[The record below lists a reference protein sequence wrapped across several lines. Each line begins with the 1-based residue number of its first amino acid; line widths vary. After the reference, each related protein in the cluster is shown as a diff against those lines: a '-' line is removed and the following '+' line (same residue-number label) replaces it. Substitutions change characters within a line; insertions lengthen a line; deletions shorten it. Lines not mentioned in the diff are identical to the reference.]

1 MRLDDRTLRNLARGC
16 GLLGSGGGGDTFVPL
31 MMARRAVTEHGP
43 VDVVD
48 PGDLPP
54 DGLVMPCGLLGSPVV
69 AAERIPSGDEGR
81 ELLSAVQAR
90 FGDAVVALMPY
101 SIGGGNG
108 LVCATWAA
116 RLGLPLLDA
125 DAMGRT
131 FPSLAQ
137 MATGLGGVR
146 ATPAILT
153 DGRGNTVMLDAA
165 DDAWAERLA
174 RRIAASMGGV
184 CAVAVACLTVRDA
197 RRCAILGS
205 ISGAVARG
213 ADPDGLGR
221 VLAEGRL
228 RQIERRVTDGAIGVS
243 AVLDAG
249 GRWIRL
255 EAQSEILLALEDG
268 AVRAVV
274 PDALALVDEASSAPL
289 LVERLRDGQTVRLL
303 VFEAAPVWRTPG
315 GRALTGPTTFALELA
330 GLPGGEAR
338 DGRD

>member
-16 GLLGSGGGGDTFVPL
+16 GLLGAGGGGDTFVPL
-31 MMARRAVTEHGP
+31 TMARRAVAEHGP

-48 PGDLPP
+48 AGDLPP

-81 ELLSAVQAR
+81 ELQAAVQAR

-108 LVCATWAA
+108 LFCATWAA

-131 FPSLAQ
+131 FPSLGQ

-153 DGRGNTVMLDAA
+153 DGRGNMVVLDAA

-184 CAVAVACLTVRDA
+184 CAVAVACLTVRDV

-228 RQIERRVTDGAIGVS
+228 GEIERRVAGGAMSVS
-243 AVLDAG
+243 ATLDAR
-249 GRWIRL
+249 GRRIRL

-268 AVRAVV
+268 AARAAV
-274 PDALALVDEASSAPL
+274 PDTLALVDAASGAPL
-289 LVERLRDGQTVRLL
+289 LVERLRDGQAVRLL

-315 GRALTGPTTFALELA
+315 GRALTGLATFALELA
-330 GLPGGEAR
+330 GDPGGEAR
-338 DGRD
+338 DGSG

>member
-1 MRLDDRTLRNLARGC
+1 
-16 GLLGSGGGGDTFVPL
+16 
-31 MMARRAVTEHGP
+31 
-43 VDVVD
+43 
-48 PGDLPP
+48 
-54 DGLVMPCGLLGSPVV
+54 
-69 AAERIPSGDEGR
+69 
-81 ELLSAVQAR
+81 
-90 FGDAVVALMPY
+90 
-101 SIGGGNG
+101 
-108 LVCATWAA
+108 
-116 RLGLPLLDA
+116 
-125 DAMGRT
+125 
-131 FPSLAQ
+131 
-137 MATGLGGVR
+137 
-146 ATPAILT
+146 
-153 DGRGNTVMLDAA
+153 
-165 DDAWAERLA
+165 
-174 RRIAASMGGV
+174 MGGV

-303 VFEAAPVWRTPG
+303 VFEAAPVWHTPG

-330 GLPGGEAR
+330 GVPGGEAR

>member
-1 MRLDDRTLRNLARGC
+1 MRLDDRTLRDLARGC
-16 GLLGSGGGGDTFVPL
+16 GLLGAGGGGDTFVPL
-31 MMARRAVTEHGP
+31 TMARRAVAEHGP
-43 VDVVD
+43 VDVLD

-69 AAERIPSGDEGR
+69 AAERILSGDEGR
-81 ELLSAVQAR
+81 ALQAAVQAR

-153 DGRGNTVMLDAA
+153 DGRGNTVVLDAA

-213 ADPDGLGR
+213 ADRDGLGR
-221 VLAEGRL
+221 VLAEGRVAG
-228 RQIERRVTDGAIGVS
+228 IERRVAVGAISIS
-243 AVLDAG
+243 ATLGTGA
-249 GRWIRL
+249 RRIRL

-268 AVRAVV
+268 EARAAV
-274 PDALALVDEASSAPL
+274 PDALALVDAASGAPL
-289 LVERLRDGQTVRLL
+289 LVERLRDGQAVRLL
-303 VFEAAPVWRTPG
+303 VLEAAPIWRTPG
-315 GRALTGPTTFALELA
+315 GRALTGPTAFALELA
-330 GLPGGEAR
+330 GIPGGEAR
-338 DGRD
+338 DGRG

>member
-1 MRLDDRTLRNLARGC
+1 MHLDDRTLRDLARGC
-16 GLLGSGGGGDTFVPL
+16 GLLGAGGGGDTFVPL
-31 MMARRAVTEHGP
+31 TMARRAIAEHGP
-43 VDVVD
+43 VDVVG

-54 DGLVMPCGLLGSPVV
+54 HGLVMPCGLLGSPFV
-69 AAERIPSGDEGR
+69 AAERILSGDEGHA
-81 ELLSAVQAR
+81 LQASVQAR

-153 DGRGNTVMLDAA
+153 DGRGNTVVLDAA
-165 DDAWAERLA
+165 DDASAERLA
-174 RRIAASMGGV
+174 RRIAATMGGV
-184 CAVAVACLTVRDA
+184 CAVAVACMTVRDA

-205 ISGAVARG
+205 VSGTVARG

-221 VLAEGRL
+221 VLAEGRVTE
-228 RQIERRVTDGAIGVS
+228 IERRVSGGVISVS
-243 AVLDAG
+243 ATLDAG
-249 GRWIRL
+249 GRRIRL
-255 EAQSEILLALEDG
+255 EAQSEFLLALEDG
-268 AVRAVV
+268 AVCAVV
-274 PDALALVDEASSAPL
+274 PDTLALVDSISSAPL
-289 LVERLRDGQTVRLL
+289 LVERLRDGQAARLL
-303 VFEAAPVWRTPG
+303 VFEAAPVWRTPR
-315 GRALTGPTTFALELA
+315 GRALTGPATFALDLPEV
-330 GLPGGEAR
+330 PGGEAR
-338 DGRD
+338 DGRG

>member
-1 MRLDDRTLRNLARGC
+1 MRLDDRTLCSLARGC
-16 GLLGSGGGGDTFVPL
+16 GLLGAGGGGDTFVPL
-31 MMARRAVTEHGP
+31 TMARRAVAEHGP
-43 VDVVD
+43 IDVVD

-81 ELLSAVQAR
+81 ELRAAVQAR
-90 FGDAVVALMPY
+90 FSDAVVALMPY

-153 DGRGNTVMLDAA
+153 DGRGNTVVLDAA
-165 DDAWAERLA
+165 DDASAERLA
-174 RRIAASMGGV
+174 RRVVASMGGV
-184 CAVAVACLTVRDA
+184 CAMAVACLTVRDA

-205 ISGAVARG
+205 ISAAVARG
-213 ADPDGLGR
+213 ADPDGLGL
-221 VLAEGRL
+221 VLAEGRV
-228 RQIERRVTDGAIGVS
+228 RDIERRVAGGAISVS
-243 AVLDAG
+243 ATLDAG
-249 GRWIRL
+249 GRRIRL

-268 AVRAVV
+268 VARASV
-274 PDALALVDEASSAPL
+274 PDALALVDAASGAPL
-289 LVERLRDGQTVRLL
+289 LVDRLRDAQAVRLL
-303 VFEAAPVWRTPG
+303 VLEAAPVWRTPG
-315 GRALTGPTTFALELA
+315 GRALAGPTAFALELA
-330 GLPGGEAR
+330 GVSGGESS
-338 DGRD
+338 DGSS